1 MKNIILTIVAM
12 LMMTTAF
19 AENENTTEVSNLEA
33 YDMNINMNK
42 LSNALNLSEDQK
54 EAVENIHY
62 VFNTEMMYAAKYG
75 STDRDAIVKRAI
87 DTDIKRMSYVLND
100 TQMHKYME
108 ILKSTIR
115 NRGIVK

>member
-1 MKNIILTIVAM
+1 MKKFF
-12 LMMTTAF
+12 LMMVVMCSMTTAF
-19 AENENTTEVSNLEA
+19 AEGENLNVVGTIDA
-33 YDMNINMNK
+33 YEININMNK

-87 DTDIKRMSYVLND
+87 DTDIKRMSYVLNN

>member
-1 MKNIILTIVAM
+1 MILTMMAM

-19 AENENTTEVSNLEA
+19 AEDENTAEVSNLEA

-42 LSNALNLSEDQK
+42 LSDALNLTEDQK

-75 STDRDAIVKRAI
+75 SCDRDAIVKRAI
-87 DTDIKRMSYVLND
+87 DTDIKRMGYVLNYD
-100 TQMHKYME
+100 QMHKYMK
-108 ILKSTIR
+108 ILNATIR

>member
-1 MKNIILTIVAM
+1 MILTMVAM

-87 DTDIKRMSYVLND
+87 DTDIKRMRRVLNAE
-100 TQMHKYME
+100 QMKKYLMLLN
-108 ILKSTIR
+108 ITLN
-115 NRGIVK
+115 NRGLNK